1 MFEVLDLDKVLEWN
15 HLLEKIP
22 TERQD
27 IYFTPAYYSLYQN
40 YGDGEAQC
48 FVFERDGEVALYPF
62 LKNPITPLRYHLDKE
77 YYDIQGAYGYN
88 GLISSTENEAFI
100 TAFWKEFDA
109 YCKEN
114 DIIAEFMRFHPL
126 LNNQSLTSPRMRTY
140 YSRHTVGLDLCLS
153 MDEIWTQQFS
163 SKNRNMIRKA
173 EKEGVTIIESDD
185 YVTFKK
191 LYDGTMTNLNAEDY
205 YFFPQSYYDE
215 YKQSFKDDSVLCL
228 AVYEG
233 KVIAGSM
240 FMFSKD
246 YAHYHLSARDREYS
260 KYAAN
265 NLILWYGIQ
274 KAKERG
280 CKWFHF
286 GGGTTGDDND
296 SLLRFKKDFSKT
308 ICEFWIGKKIHNQEI
323 YDQVVS
329 QWKEKYPESY
339 EAHKEM
345 LLGYREIE
353 KQNIS
358 SFIILSNEL
367 TLSFCP

>member
-1 MFEVLDLDKVLEWN
+1 MYKVLGTSDKSEWSSMLSCLSAN
-15 HLLEKIP
+15 QKD
-22 TERQD
+22 T
-27 IYFTPAYYSLYQN
+27 YFTRDYYSLYQN

-48 FVFERDGEVALYPF
+48 FVFEKDGNIALYPF
-62 LKNPITPLRYHLDKE
+62 LKNPITPLGYELDKE

-88 GLISSTENEAFI
+88 GLISSTDNAEFI
-100 TAFWKEFDA
+100 AEFWKEFDS
-109 YCKEN
+109 YCQEN

-126 LNNQSLTSPRMRTY
+126 LNNQRLASPEMKTFF
-140 YSRHTVGLDLCLS
+140 SRHTVALDLSLS
-153 MDEIWTQQFS
+153 LDEIWMQQFS

-173 EKEGVTIIESDD
+173 EKEGVTIVESDD
-185 YVTFKK
+185 YETFRK

-205 YFFPQSYYDE
+205 YFFPQSYYE
-215 YKQSFKDDSVLCL
+215 EFKQSFKDNSVLCL
-228 AVYEG
+228 ALFEG

-286 GGGTTGDDND
+286 GGGTTGEECD
-296 SLLRFKKDFSKT
+296 SLLLFKQNFSKT
-308 ICEFWIGKKIHNQEI
+308 KTEFWIGKRVHNQKVYNSIVE
-323 YDQVVS
+323 
-329 QWKEKYPESY
+329 QWKEKHPDSY
-339 EAHKEM
+339 EAHKVM
-345 LLGYREIE
+345 LLGYREI
-353 KQNIS
+353 
-358 SFIILSNEL
+358 
-367 TLSFCP
+367 